1 MALAANAIVS
11 LADVKAYL
19 RITTTDND
27 SLLETLI
34 ENTLG
39 RRRMVGDYPGLL
51 HGSGHPISSFV

>member
-19 RITTTDND
+19 RITTSDND

-34 ENTLG
+34 DTASTRIESYCDRKIIEQTFRESYNC
-39 RRRMVGDYPGLL
+39 
-51 HGSGHPISSFV
+51 